1 MCSAVCTEKQ
11 LYTDNDNYTR
21 TKKGSTHLTKE
32 HVQEYQEKQGELH
45 GQFEG
50 IRKALF
56 ERNEKTTLLT
66 TDLKGLG
73 TKQPLLALSLSV
85 LLFSLAGLPPS
96 IGFFSKFYIFSAA
109 IEQGFYWMTFVG
121 VIGSVISVYYYLRP
135 VVCMYMLEGEGMEIR
150 KEVFFSKAVV
160 YISALGVCILGLFS
174 SQIFYYVQSSVANSL

>member
-1 MCSAVCTEKQ
+1 VTSSF
-11 LYTDNDNYTR
+11 
-21 TKKGSTHLTKE
+21 GSDSDAGVASLMFYLMSYCIMTLGTLAL
-32 HVQEYQEKQGELH
+32 V
-45 GQFEG
+45 
-50 IRKALF
+50 ILF